1 MSDSANEAFEKESRD
16 PMVRK
21 LASLV
26 EADLRARAEGF
37 CIQNEPL
44 SPDEVASHN
53 GLLPLF
59 CLKAAELCEEG
70 MKKRLP
76 LYFEHDSTALIEAV
90 PMTEATAENIFSLW
104 AHFLHYS
111 IEEEIYR
118 LKRDKKLTANGLI
131 PLDDLYQRWHKALQQ
146 GKYPLRPSS
155 KPAAATGKSAGGV
168 GA

>member
-1 MSDSANEAFEKESRD
+1 MSETTEDFEKESRD

-21 LASLV
+21 LVGLV
-26 EADLRARAEGF
+26 ESDLKARAEGF

-59 CLKAAELCEEG
+59 CLKAAELCEET

-76 LYFEHDSTALIEAV
+76 MYSGHDATALIEAV
-90 PMTEATAENIFSLW
+90 PMMETTAENIFSLW
-104 AHFLHYS
+104 AHFLHYAV
-111 IEEEIYR
+111 EEEIYR
-118 LKRDKKLTANGLI
+118 IKRDKKLTANGMV

-146 GKYPLRPSS
+146 GKYALRPST
-155 KPAAATGKSAGGV
+155 KPSAAAGRAGGGKS
-168 GA
+168 